1 VEQGGIA
8 ITRCPFVCTLMAVRI
23 DLNADVGEAFG
34 AYTIGPG
41 AAANDA
47 ALLKSVTSAN
57 VAAGFHAGDPSVLRA
72 TIRTAKSHGVAVG
85 AHPGFPDLVGFG
97 RRDMNVTPTEAEDFV
112 LYQIAAVAGVAAAE
126 GVSLQHVKPHGAL
139 FNMAAKDA
147 GLATAIACATAA
159 FNPALILFGLPGSE
173 ILKAGRAAGLRVA
186 AEGFADRAYEAD
198 GSLVSRKKPGAVIN
212 DAASIVV
219 RAIRMAKDR
228 MVTAID
234 GTIVTLDVDT
244 ICVHGDTPGADDLAS
259 RLRAGLEA
267 AGVSVR
273 AVGAD

>member
-1 VEQGGIA
+1 MLGEPDQWSRGASQSRGA
-8 ITRCPFVCTLMAVRI
+8 LLFCTLVPVRI

-34 AYTIGPG
+34 AYTTGPG

-47 ALLKSVTSAN
+47 GLLTSVTSAN

-72 TIRTAKSHGVAVG
+72 TIRAAKSHGVAVG

-97 RRDMNVTPTEAEDFV
+97 RRDMSVTPKEAEDFV

-126 GVSLQHVKPHGAL
+126 GVRLQHVKPHGAL
-139 FNMAAKDA
+139 FNMAVKDA
-147 GLATAIACATAA
+147 GLAAAIACATAA

-186 AEGFADRAYEAD
+186 AEAFAERAYEAD

-212 DAASIVV
+212 DAASVV
-219 RAIRMAKDR
+219 SRAS
-228 MVTAID
+228 
-234 GTIVTLDVDT
+234 
-244 ICVHGDTPGADDLAS
+244 AS
-259 RLRAGLEA
+259 A
-267 AGVSVR
+267 
-273 AVGAD
+273 